1 MSIIKDLINMSLM
14 LALILLLYRTN
25 NLYVALAC
33 CSVFIFLYCIKSV
46 SNKKFIQK
54 VANKEIEKQ
63 QMFFIEVLTH
73 DLKTPTLAQL
83 RGLELIQN
91 EVLGAISDEQ
101 KELIVQI
108 KDSCNYVLDM
118 ISQIL
123 RIYNLKNCVRYI
135 KNDKVNMEELLFK
148 SFEELDY
155 AAKDKNI
162 QFVYLASGVDT
173 ILEAESKDIKTAIMN
188 LLMNAILYSDA
199 GEKIF
204 IKFERFSNCL
214 KFEIITKGVILTEKE
229 CEDMFNSALSN
240 VPQYSIIG
248 HGINLYLCKIIAD
261 CYNGRIY
268 AQTDGEIY
276 NKFTLELPVIRDTE
290 LCSTSS
296 ILTSY

>member
-1 MSIIKDLINMSLM
+1 MSIIKDLINISLI
-14 LALILLLYRTN
+14 LVLFLLLYKTN
-25 NLYVALAC
+25 NFYVAITC
-33 CSVFIFLYCIKSV
+33 CCVFIVLYCIKRV
-46 SNKKFIQK
+46 SIKKVIQK
-54 VANKEIEKQ
+54 AANKEAEKQ
-63 QMFFIEVLTH
+63 QLFFMEVLTH

-91 EVLGAISDEQ
+91 EAMGAISDEQ

-108 KDSCNYVLDM
+108 KDSCNYVLEM

-123 RIYNLKNCVRYI
+123 RIYNMKNCGKHFEY
-135 KNDKVNMEELLFK
+135 DKVNMEKLLLE

-155 AAKDKNI
+155 AAKEKNV
-162 QFVYLASGVDT
+162 QFVYLASGIDT

-188 LLMNAILYSDA
+188 LLMNAILYSGI

-204 IKFERFSNCL
+204 IKFEKFSNYL

-229 CEDMFNSALSN
+229 CKEMFNSALSG

-248 HGINLYLCKIIAD
+248 HGISLYLCKIIAD
-261 CYNGRIY
+261 CYKGRIY

-276 NKFTLELPVIRDTE
+276 NKFTLELPVVQYTE
-290 LCSTSS
+290 LYPASS
-296 ILTSY
+296 LLTSY